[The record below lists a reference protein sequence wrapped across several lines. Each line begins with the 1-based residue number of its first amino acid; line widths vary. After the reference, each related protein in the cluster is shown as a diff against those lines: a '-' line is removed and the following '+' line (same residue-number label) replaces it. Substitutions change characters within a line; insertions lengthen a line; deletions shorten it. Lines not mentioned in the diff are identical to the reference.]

1 MRVQF
6 LHRNIYMVRKAKTHM
21 VASSGCAESSLFKSR
36 SSRVEQNNNE
46 NLNFYEKNTYREK
59 SFFFQKPNPRKLYLV
74 KKHNQVVYIFKCVQ
88 TLIPGGSVG
97 PQMRGSIF
105 LQDCM
110 YRRQQFNKFLL
121 QVLKHPQERQS
132 LPIYDTQGY
141 VWAKMLRGE
150 GGRGRWGLVKYLQR
164 NQ

>member
-1 MRVQF
+1 
-6 LHRNIYMVRKAKTHM
+6 M

-46 NLNFYEKNTYREK
+46 KLNFYEKNTYREK
-59 SFFFQKPNPRKLYLV
+59 SFFFK
-74 KKHNQVVYIFKCVQ
+74 NQIPENCTLLKSTIRQCIFKCVQ

-97 PQMRGSIF
+97 PQMRGAIF

-132 LPIYDTQGY
+132 LPIYDTQGF

-150 GGRGRWGLVKYLQR
+150 GGRGGGVCSNICKGINEEYSLKI
-164 NQ
+164 

>member
-1 MRVQF
+1 
-6 LHRNIYMVRKAKTHM
+6 M

-46 NLNFYEKNTYREK
+46 NLNFSEKKHKQRTI
-59 SFFFQKPNPRKLYLV
+59 FFFFK
-74 KKHNQVVYIFKCVQ
+74 NQIPENCTLLKSTIRQCIFKCVQ

-150 GGRGRWGLVKYLQR
+150 GGRGAVGSSQIFAKESMKNIL
-164 NQ
+164 